1 MNEAEGDFNR
11 SDMRAPHLPF
21 EEPPFRMILDVD
33 KAPEKD
39 WFEIGDDSERS
50 LQMIEKARLLAS
62 RHSDIFMA
70 DDRAFEAS
78 QATLSLMLDHLPAF
92 WPDHYTRT
100 DKAINLKT
108 RPGLKGD
115 EFPVEPTLSKLH
127 PLDFAARLVQEDL
140 AIMLPPTPKEGK
152 KGWWLAA
159 ASVAFP
165 SRWNLKEK
173 FGNPMSEIHSP
184 VPFYDMYLE
193 NSVDK
198 FFEYMPTER
207 IFSRR
212 NWSVHDTP
220 TLFQDGSKDKKKSV
234 INSENAG
241 EKLWLRVERQT
252 LRRISKTGAILFTI
266 RIHLRKLKEI
276 AVIEG
281 AAERLASALKILPSE
296 MQAYKRTHEFSDAVQ
311 IYLNN
316 VVASQKL

>member
-1 MNEAEGDFNR
+1 MNETESDLNR

-21 EEPPFRMILDVD
+21 EEPPFRMTLDVD
-33 KAPEKD
+33 KTSEKE

-50 LQMIEKARLLAS
+50 PQMIEKARLLAS
-62 RHSDIFMA
+62 RHADVFMA
-70 DDRAFEAS
+70 DGRAFEAS
-78 QATLSLMLDHLPAF
+78 QETLSLMLDHLPGF

-100 DKAINLKT
+100 DKAINLKI
-108 RPGLKGD
+108 RPGFKGD
-115 EFPVEPTLSKLH
+115 EFPVESTLAKLH

-140 AIMLPPTPKEGK
+140 VIMLPPDPQEGK

-184 VPFYDMYLE
+184 VPFYDKYLE
-193 NSVDK
+193 DPVNK
-198 FFEYMPTER
+198 FFDFMPTER

-220 TLFQDGSKDKKKSV
+220 TLFQDGREDKNSSV
-234 INSENAG
+234 INPENAG

-252 LRRISKTGAILFTI
+252 LRKISKTGAILFTI
-266 RIHLRKLKEI
+266 RIHLRKLQEI

-281 AAERLASALKILPSE
+281 VAKRLASALKVLPSE
-296 MQAYKRTHEFSDAVQ
+296 MQAYKRTHEFSDAIQ
-311 IYLNN
+311 IYLNKI
-316 VVASQKL
+316 STSHKK